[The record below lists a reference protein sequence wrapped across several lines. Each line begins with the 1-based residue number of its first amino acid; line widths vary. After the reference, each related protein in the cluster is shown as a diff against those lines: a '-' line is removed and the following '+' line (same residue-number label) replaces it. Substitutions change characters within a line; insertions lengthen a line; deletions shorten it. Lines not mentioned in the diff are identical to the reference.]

1 MFNTQLL
8 KIASSLY
15 LEKYCR
21 DARLHYNTL
30 GVSLSSLKAHKVVP
44 PGKCE
49 QSSVNR
55 AVHAKDRGEGS
66 KFKVLVNLLLNFDLS
81 KPFS

>member
-1 MFNTQLL
+1 M
-8 KIASSLY
+8 
-15 LEKYCR
+15 
-21 DARLHYNTL
+21 
-30 GVSLSSLKAHKVVP
+30 VP